1 MALECEQ
8 YASEG
13 PKKSDWT
20 DKRAVTEEQG
30 RELAD
35 EPCIKFMA
43 KINGRGGILHT
54 GKVSLPFSSFRSF
67 FKFE

>member
-20 DKRAVTEEQG
+20 DKRAVTEDQG
-30 RELAD
+30 RVL
-35 EPCIKFMA
+35 KFMA